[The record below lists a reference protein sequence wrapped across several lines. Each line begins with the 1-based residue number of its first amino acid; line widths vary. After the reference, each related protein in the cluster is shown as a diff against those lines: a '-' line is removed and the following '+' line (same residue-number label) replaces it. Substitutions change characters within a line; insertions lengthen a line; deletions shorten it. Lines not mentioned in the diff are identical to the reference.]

1 MSMQNH
7 SFGNQHPHPHQQPNH
22 NQPNN
27 QKPLSSEK
35 RKGMI
40 LEAYSYHTIRPKL
53 HFASKVTGALF
64 FIYLVSTSGYA
75 DWFLDNYYKTATAI
89 IGLFGFFAAD
99 WLEDMVSRA
108 TKNFSMSVF
117 RWNESAS
124 DKWIAIG
131 AAIVL
136 VPLFTIGAVTSFS
149 GVQGN
154 INKGELGLDQAELTL
169 NKIGNNGKGATDN
182 QEANLDKYL
191 STRKKLRGDIE
202 QKIVNIKKAAA
213 IECKG
218 FHPEDKT
225 ARANCALQSAAAI
238 DNDYSTT
245 LDSFDNATNA
255 TQQNKQLAI
264 DGTIEKINKDHNK
277 LTALLYGQLDH
288 KNAQIEWVGWLVG
301 WIAMFFEFFALID
314 ALLVYGI
321 LYRCNATEKEMIKE
335 GIESENIQGLFPAMW
350 GGLKRI
356 LFFGK
361 RP

>member
-1 MSMQNH
+1 MSMPH
-7 SFGNQHPHPHQQPNH
+7 FGNQNHNHQQNH
-22 NQPNN
+22 NQN
-27 QKPLSSEK
+27 KSPLSPEK

-53 HFASKVTGALF
+53 HFASKITGALF

-75 DWFLDNYYKTATAI
+75 DYFLDNYYKTATII
-89 IGLFGFFAAD
+89 IGLFGFWAAD

-117 RWNESAS
+117 RWNESTS
-124 DKWIAIG
+124 DKWIAVG

-154 INKGELGLDQAELTL
+154 INKGELGLDQAQLTL

-182 QEANLDKYL
+182 QEANLEKYL
-191 STRKKLRGDIE
+191 ATRKKLRGEIE
-202 QKIVNIKKAAA
+202 TKIANLKKAAA
-213 IECKG
+213 VECKG

-255 TQQNKQLAI
+255 TQQLKQVAI
-264 DGTIEKINKDHNK
+264 DGTIAKIKKDHDK

-335 GIESENIQGLFPAMW
+335 GIESEKVAGFFPTIWTRIKSKLFS
-350 GGLKRI
+350 
-356 LFFGK
+356 
-361 RP
+361 

>member
-1 MSMQNH
+1 
-7 SFGNQHPHPHQQPNH
+7 
-22 NQPNN
+22 
-27 QKPLSSEK
+27 
-35 RKGMI
+35 
-40 LEAYSYHTIRPKL
+40 
-53 HFASKVTGALF
+53 
-64 FIYLVSTSGYA
+64 
-75 DWFLDNYYKTATAI
+75 
-89 IGLFGFFAAD
+89 
-99 WLEDMVSRA
+99 MVSRA

-117 RWNESAS
+117 RWNESTS

-182 QEANLDKYL
+182 EENSLKEYL
-191 STRKKLRGDIE
+191 ATRKKLRGNIE
-202 QKIVNIKKAAA
+202 ANIANVKKGATSDCRAA
-213 IECKG
+213 
-218 FHPEDKT
+218 HPEKEAKT
-225 ARANCALQSAAAI
+225 ERANCAVTACAAI
-238 DNDYSTT
+238 DREYAPK
-245 LDSFDNATNA
+245 LDSFDAITNA
-255 TQQNKQLAI
+255 TSENKQWLI
-264 DGTIEKINKDHNK
+264 DGTIAKIKKDHDK

-335 GIESENIQGLFPAMW
+335 GIESENVQGLFPAMW